1 MIDKVKETL
10 KRFSM
15 LKEGA
20 RVLLCVSGGP
30 DSVAMLSVFNS
41 LKKAMHLELFIA
53 HLNHKLRGID
63 SDRDEEYVKVLSKR
77 YRIPIVTA
85 QEDIKTFARSNKL
98 TLEEAARKA
107 RYNFFLKAAEQL
119 NIDVIATAH
128 TRDDQAETVLMRLLR
143 GTGLRGLRGISP
155 ARKLNGFILIRPLID
170 IARREIEDYLYEKK
184 IKPRLDITNLIPGF
198 FRNRVRLKLLP
209 LLEKE
214 YSPRIK
220 ELLSSLADLLEEDYD
235 YLNLQQEKAFKK
247 LAKITKENT
256 ITFHLATFKRVH
268 LSMQRA
274 LVRKA
279 IEFLKGTLDRIEYRH
294 WQELEAVIYKK
305 PPGSIVHLPGEAEAI
320 KTKTT
325 LKFRKGH
332 RQKSQRK
339 RLEATRIKI
348 PGVTHFGKRSISVRI
363 LKRYGSVNKS
373 SPSGQGLGKSSAFSE
388 LWSRHPR
395 TEEYFDIEKADLPL
409 ILRLREPG
417 DRMKP
422 LGMKGYK
429 KIKDIFIDEKIPLKA
444 RNNIP
449 LVVSASGEILW
460 LCGIKMSDRCKIS
473 SSTKRVLKLKYCN
486 HASNRNL
493 K

>member
-10 KRFSM
+10 ERFSM

-41 LKKAMHLELFIA
+41 LKKSMCLELFIA

-63 SDRDEEYVKVLSKR
+63 SDKDEEYVRVLSKR
-77 YRIPIVTA
+77 YKLPIVTA
-85 QEDIKTFARSNKL
+85 QENIKTFAQSNKL
-98 TLEEAARKA
+98 TLEEAARRV
-107 RYNFFLKAAEQL
+107 RYNFFLKVAEQM

-155 ARKLNGFILIRPLID
+155 VRKLNGFILIRPLIN
-170 IARREIEDYLYEKK
+170 IRRREIEDYLYEKK
-184 IKPRLDITNLIPGF
+184 IKPRLDITNLKPGF
-198 FRNRVRLKLLP
+198 FRNRIRLKLLP

-214 YSPRIK
+214 YNPGVK
-220 ELLSSLADLLEEDYD
+220 ELLSSLADVLDEDYN

-256 ITFHLATFKRVH
+256 ITFHLATFKREH
-268 LSMQRA
+268 LSIQRA

-279 IEFLKGTLDRIEYRH
+279 IEFLKGTLGRIEYRH
-294 WQELEAVIYKK
+294 WQELEALIYKK
-305 PPGSIVHLPGEAEAI
+305 PPGSIVHLPGEAEVI

-325 LKFRKGH
+325 LKFRKGR
-332 RQKSQRK
+332 RQRSQRK
-339 RLEATRIKI
+339 RPEAATIKI
-348 PGVTHFGKRSISVRI
+348 PGVTRFGSKRISARI
-363 LKRYGSVNKS
+363 LKRRGSISKS
-373 SPSGQGLGKSSAFSE
+373 SHSGQGLDKFRTFAKV
-388 LWSRHPR
+388 WSKHPK
-395 TEEYFDIEKADLPL
+395 TEEYFDMEKADSPL
-409 ILRLREPG
+409 TLRLREPG
-417 DRMKP
+417 DRMTP

-429 KIKDIFIDEKIPLKA
+429 KIKDIFIDEKVPRKI

-473 SSTKRVLKLKYCN
+473 SRTRKILKLK
-486 HASNRNL
+486 L